1 MTTLSPKMNP
11 HFSPPP
17 PPKLLPCNFFPPLLW
32 LGQEEVRRFWEGF
45 QFGTRHTA
53 PVCFT
58 AKTRMSL
65 QFRHC
70 EDLCSIL
77 IVAAVSQWVRLIY
90 KFYSEQSS
98 FFKRPI
104 ETALNGLLS
113 LTWEL
118 MGGKK
123 VADLWGLLEVE
134 ENVIYLNVK
143 DVMKYSIYPRCS
155 CSQWM
160 RAAEHCLCSQT
171 VQGPGGWH
179 MEMSFLQASFLYIV
193 AYEQL
198 AFGVQWEN
206 RPWQKVSNGFFP
218 PLFQWSNKRLAGL
231 EGQGLV
237 LVVSSACVLYC
248 VTS

>member
-1 MTTLSPKMNP
+1 M
-11 HFSPPP
+11 
-17 PPKLLPCNFFPPLLW
+17 
-32 LGQEEVRRFWEGF
+32 
-45 QFGTRHTA
+45 
-53 PVCFT
+53 
-58 AKTRMSL
+58 
-65 QFRHC
+65 
-70 EDLCSIL
+70 
-77 IVAAVSQWVRLIY
+77 AASTPQWVRLIY

-104 ETALNGLLS
+104 ETAPNGLLS

-123 VADLWGLLEVE
+123 VADLRGLLEVE

-160 RAAEHCLCSQT
+160 HAAERRLGSQT

-206 RPWQKVSNGFFP
+206 RSWQKASNVFFP
-218 PLFQWSNKRLAGL
+218 SFISVKQ
-231 EGQGLV
+231 
-237 LVVSSACVLYC
+237 
-248 VTS
+248 

>member
-1 MTTLSPKMNP
+1 MAAS
-11 HFSPPP
+11 
-17 PPKLLPCNFFPPLLW
+17 
-32 LGQEEVRRFWEGF
+32 
-45 QFGTRHTA
+45 A
-53 PVCFT
+53 P
-58 AKTRMSL
+58 
-65 QFRHC
+65 
-70 EDLCSIL
+70 
-77 IVAAVSQWVRLIY
+77 QWVRLIY

-104 ETALNGLLS
+104 EMAPNGLLS

-123 VADLWGLLEVE
+123 VADLRGLLEVE

-143 DVMKYSIYPRCS
+143 DVMKYSIFPRCS

-160 RAAEHCLCSQT
+160 RAAERRLGSET

-206 RPWQKVSNGFFP
+206 RSWQKAWNVFFP
-218 PLFQWSNKRLAGL
+218 PLFRWSNKRFAGL
-231 EGQGLV
+231 KGQGLV
-237 LVVSSACVLYC
+237 LVASSTCVLYLWQLK
-248 VTS
+248 